1 MFCHPRSKKWNRR
14 WICGLNIDFI
24 VWGILNQ
31 MMWFYSHELGVALTN
46 DWPSYL
52 SAARKHHIWMQSAV
66 LPSCWTFSPSV
77 SLYYTPEDSQ
87 SIIQEVSYF
96 CYYSFSKLTIFKTS
110 VRVCVCYRLRSNKFI
125 YWNPNPQCDNI
136 WKKGLWEVVSLRYE
150 IMRVEPHDEI
160 SALPTRRK
168 EIRDFP
174 LFLPC
179 ENTVRKWPS
188 IGKEEDSHQE
198 SNWPPPWS

>member
-1 MFCHPRSKKWNRR
+1 MLPGSITYGCNLQSCHHA
-14 WICGLNIDFI
+14 GLLVLWYPFI
-24 VWGILNQ
+24 IL
-31 MMWFYSHELGVALTN
+31 LRT
-46 DWPSYL
+46 
-52 SAARKHHIWMQSAV
+52 
-66 LPSCWTFSPSV
+66 
-77 SLYYTPEDSQ
+77 Q

-136 WKKGLWEVVSLRYE
+136 WKKGLWEVVCLRYE